1 MMLSLFTSF
10 FFLFYCWGNFAW
22 GWACELVG
30 RRQAERGEKRAYTV
44 HTHILLWDNISVFGK
59 GWVPPLPPPTQ
70 PITTFT
76 VTRFSFMAACWERF
90 LPQQEDQARL
100 RVCFSSF
107 NRGNAHRHIADHR
120 ASMAAVIE
128 LRPQK
133 NESQPGAETQ
143 HTFCF
148 CCFVLFRFVLFVWG
162 GVSSLFFSAGIQ
174 TVFVEWALRQQVGPG
189 RLLRNNWVT
198 GFLTKLHF
206 KSVRPDICARVQPYK
221 VPASQRETYDVFLS
235 FIVIYTI

>member
-1 MMLSLFTSF
+1 M
-10 FFLFYCWGNFAW
+10 
-22 GWACELVG
+22 
-30 RRQAERGEKRAYTV
+30 
-44 HTHILLWDNISVFGK
+44 FGK
-59 GWVPPLPPPTQ
+59 GWLPPLPPPTQ

-76 VTRFSFMAACWERF
+76 VTRLSFMAACWERF
-90 LPQQEDQARL
+90 LPQQEDQARP

-107 NRGNAHRHIADHR
+107 NRGNAHRHIADHH

-128 LRPQK
+128 LRPHK

-148 CCFVLFRFVLFVWG
+148 CCFVLFVWG
-162 GVSSLFFSAGIQ
+162 GPPLFFSAGIQ

-198 GFLTKLHF
+198 GFLTKLDF
-206 KSVRPDICARVQPYK
+206 KSVRPHICARVQPYN
-221 VPASQRETYDVFLS
+221 VSASQRETCGNIQADYDVFLS